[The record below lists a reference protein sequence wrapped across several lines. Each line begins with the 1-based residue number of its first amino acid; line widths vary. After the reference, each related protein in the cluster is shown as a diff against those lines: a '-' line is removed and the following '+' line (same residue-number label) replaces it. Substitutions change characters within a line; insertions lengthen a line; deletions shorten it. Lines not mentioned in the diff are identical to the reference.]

1 MPKMYSL
8 YFRIASICTSV
19 ILLLNI
25 VSAQINT
32 QTQQQFV
39 DSINN
44 PHIRAFMEEEL
55 ECDQYVFPPGDFPKV
70 RWKNEI
76 LLENEL
82 GKFPLKVKY
91 FDSNF
96 LEVTTANEPG
106 RYGVVIEGITLTGF
120 TIKRY
125 VTLFCA
131 NIEFDDYSNNV
142 PIKMNQLSEYGID
155 NEKWGKYLKNEEHF
169 SFGSLKFFPR
179 NNADAAIFLAGLND
193 MKELENN
200 FDTPRIRDRQW
211 WITMKR
217 NLEGISISQN
227 PLIVPQIVNDGASI
241 LLSDTTVSSLQ
252 YDKEQIEKLR
262 TTCRTWSEKGGVAHV
277 TMIVHK
283 GKIIF
288 HETFGMDEIGEPLTK
303 DTRMWMASITKLL
316 TGVLMMQ
323 FVDQGIIDLDA
334 PVNRY
339 LPELNVSGSDKL
351 TVRHLFTHTSGLH
364 FAGEWASDWN
374 YALENQIA
382 HVFPLVEVG
391 KSFSYHRVGYALAG
405 KIMERITGRAVPYL
419 FHDYIFSPLGMKSAY
434 SDNTYGGLYCTA
446 SDLAHLGQLLL
457 NKGSYNGYR
466 FFSEQSF
473 NEMLPKKLS
482 MSDRSWGIGTS
493 PRNKHGLSNL
503 AFGHSAA
510 SGTVFCVDSKND
522 LIIISA
528 RNKPG
533 KMHDEFEK
541 VFIES
546 CTTLIKNR

>member
-70 RWKNEI
+70 RWKNETI
-76 LLENEL
+76 VENEL

-91 FDSNF
+91 FNSDF
-96 LEVTTANEPG
+96 QQVTAADKPG
-106 RYGVVIEGITLTGF
+106 RYGAVIEGTTPTGF
-120 TIKRY
+120 NIIRY

-142 PIKMNQLSEYGID
+142 PIKVNQLLEYGIV
-155 NEKWGKYLKNEEHF
+155 NEKWEKYSKNEEHF

-193 MKELENN
+193 MEELENN

-211 WITMKR
+211 WITMKSK
-217 NLEGISISQN
+217 LEKNTFLKN
-227 PLIVPQIVNDGASI
+227 PLQLPQRVNNETYVHLDDTFVS
-241 LLSDTTVSSLQ
+241 LSNYDEEKINSLR
-252 YDKEQIEKLR
+252 EICSL
-262 TTCRTWSEKGGVAHV
+262 WAEKGEAAHV
-277 TMIVHK
+277 ALVVHK

-288 HETFGMDEIGEPLTK
+288 YEAFGVSETGMPVTK
-303 DTRMWMASITKLL
+303 ETIMWMASITKLL

-323 FVDQGIIDLDA
+323 FVDQRIVDLDV
-334 PVNRY
+334 PVGRY
-339 LPELNVSGSDKL
+339 LPELNGSGNDEL
-351 TVRHLFTHTSGLH
+351 IVRHLFTHTSGLD

-382 HVFPLVEVG
+382 YILPLVEVG

-457 NKGSYNGYR
+457 NKESYNGFR

-473 NEMLPKKLS
+473 EAMLPRKLPIG
-482 MSDRSWGIGTS
+482 DRSWGIGTS
-493 PRNKHGLSNL
+493 PKEGHGLSEL
-503 AFGHSAA
+503 AFGHGSA
-510 SGTVFCVDSKND
+510 SGTVFCVDPKND

-541 VFIES
+541 AFIES
-546 CTTLIKNR
+546 CTALVKNR

>member
-1 MPKMYSL
+1 M
-8 YFRIASICTSV
+8 
-19 ILLLNI
+19 
-25 VSAQINT
+25 
-32 QTQQQFV
+32 
-39 DSINN
+39 
-44 PHIRAFMEEEL
+44 
-55 ECDQYVFPPGDFPKV
+55 
-70 RWKNEI
+70 
-76 LLENEL
+76 
-82 GKFPLKVKY
+82 
-91 FDSNF
+91 
-96 LEVTTANEPG
+96 
-106 RYGVVIEGITLTGF
+106 IEGVTPSGF

-125 VTLFCA
+125 VTLFCTEV
-131 NIEFDDYSNNV
+131 EFDDYSINV
-142 PIKMNQLSEYGID
+142 PIKMNQLLGYGID
-155 NEKWGKYLKNEEHF
+155 KEKWVKYSKNEEHF
-169 SFGSLKFFPR
+169 SFGSFKFFPR

-193 MKELENN
+193 MEDLENN

-211 WITMKR
+211 WITMKSK
-217 NLEGISISQN
+217 LEETPISKN
-227 PLIVPQIVNDGASI
+227 PLVLPQSINDETLI
-241 LLSDTTVSSLQ
+241 YLKDTEVSSSE
-252 YDKEQIEKLR
+252 YDKNQIEDLR
-262 TTCRTWSEKGGVAHV
+262 EICNTWAEKGEAAHV
-277 TMIVHK
+277 TLVVHK

-288 HETFGMDEIGEPLTK
+288 HEAFGIDEAGKRLTK
-303 DTRMWMASITKLL
+303 ESNMWMASITKLL

-323 FVDQGIIDLDA
+323 FVDQGIVDLDA

-339 LPELNVSGSDKL
+339 LPDLTGSGNDKL

-364 FAGEWASDWN
+364 YAGEWASDWN

-382 HVFPLVEVG
+382 HVLPSVDVG

-405 KIMERITGRAVPYL
+405 KIMERLTGRAVPYL
-419 FHDYIFSPLGMKSAY
+419 FHDYIFSQLGMKSAY

-446 SDLAHLGQLLL
+446 SDLAHLGQFLL
-457 NKGSYNGYR
+457 NKGCYNEYR

-510 SGTVFCVDSKND
+510 SGTVFCVDPKND

-541 VFIES
+541 TFVES
-546 CTTLIKNR
+546 CTSLIKNH

>member
-1 MPKMYSL
+1 M
-8 YFRIASICTSV
+8 
-19 ILLLNI
+19 
-25 VSAQINT
+25 
-32 QTQQQFV
+32 
-39 DSINN
+39 
-44 PHIRAFMEEEL
+44 
-55 ECDQYVFPPGDFPKV
+55 
-70 RWKNEI
+70 
-76 LLENEL
+76 
-82 GKFPLKVKY
+82 
-91 FDSNF
+91 
-96 LEVTTANEPG
+96 
-106 RYGVVIEGITLTGF
+106 
-120 TIKRY
+120 
-125 VTLFCA
+125 TLFCA
-131 NIEFDDYSNNV
+131 NIEFDDYSNNI
-142 PIKMNQLSEYGID
+142 PIKMNQLLEYGID
-155 NEKWGKYLKNEEHF
+155 NEKWEKYSKNEEHF

-193 MKELENN
+193 MEELENN

-217 NLEGISISQN
+217 KLEGIPISQN
-227 PLIVPQIVNDGASI
+227 PLLIPQILKDDSSI
-241 LLSDTTVSSLQ
+241 LLSDMTVSSFQ

-262 TTCRTWSEKGGVAHV
+262 TTCRTWAEKGGVAHV

-288 HETFGMDEIGEPLTK
+288 HEAFGVDETGKPVTIDAK
-303 DTRMWMASITKLL
+303 MWMASITKLL

-351 TVRHLFTHTSGLH
+351 TVRHLFTHSSGLH

-382 HVFPLVEVG
+382 HVLPLVEVG

-473 NEMLPKKLS
+473 NEMLPKKLT

-493 PRNKHGLSNL
+493 PRNKYGLSNL

-510 SGTVFCVDSKND
+510 SGTVFCIDPQND

-528 RNKPG
+528 RNKSG

-546 CTTLIKNR
+546 CTALVKNH